1 MTTPDT
7 LMDLVRQTVP
17 PNIVQATI
25 QQYRTALI
33 RPECRDDEC
42 KAYVDDDGHFRDPK
56 DLLTWKFK
64 GCLSLFSYL
73 NTFFYLF

>member
-17 PNIVQATI
+17 PNIVQATM

-33 RPECRDDEC
+33 KPECKDDEC
-42 KAYVDDDGHFRDPK
+42 SAYVDEDGQFRDPK

-64 GCLSLFSYL
+64 GYLSLPAFI
-73 NTFFYLF
+73 

>member
-17 PNIVQATI
+17 PNIVQATM

-33 RPECRDDEC
+33 RPECRDQNC
-42 KAYVDDDGHFRDPK
+42 SAYQVRSM
-56 DLLTWKFK
+56 LLLKEKMTNF
-64 GCLSLFSYL
+64 LLQI
-73 NTFFYLF
+73 